1 MKQTLC
7 KSVVS
12 LMCIGVLLFLNTN
25 TTYAQVSEI
34 SEKNDISELELANPN
49 AVYSESGANLDAET
63 ISFFE
68 SCGIDIK
75 NNSLIEMT
83 PIQNRDRT
91 TDNTYVLQVTNVEG
105 QEVTS
110 STLLPFTNNTA
121 NPGMELLDIGAIPAS
136 PDNSWLHSVSAKY
149 SKSNVVL
156 NGTIRY
162 NVYQYGLLTCYFT
175 PVSCELS
182 LASNKAGSKCTKIWG
197 TYQSGGTLVDKA
209 TSNKVIQSGYVL
221 KTNISVPNPS
231 IGSIAVK
238 HSNFNRT
245 DAVIQST
252 GLYAGN
258 LYEVYFSLSNGTTGG
273 ATIIYNGG
281 VIG

>member
-12 LMCIGVLLFLNTN
+12 LMCIGMLLFLNVN
-25 TTYAQVSEI
+25 TTYAQV

-49 AVYSESGANLDAET
+49 AVYSEYGADLDAED

-68 SCGIDIK
+68 NCGIDIK

-83 PIQNRDRT
+83 PIQNNGRT
-91 TDNTYVLQVTNVEG
+91 TDNTYVLQVTNIEG
-105 QEVTS
+105 QEITS
-110 STLLPFTNNTA
+110 STLLPFENNTA
-121 NPGMELLDIGAIPAS
+121 NPGIELWDIGVIPAS

-162 NVYQYGLLTCYFT
+162 NVYQYGSLTCYFT

-182 LASNKAGSKCTKIWG
+182 LASNKSGSKCTKIWG
-197 TYQSGGTLVDKA
+197 TYQCGGALVDKA

-221 KTNISVPNPS
+221 KTNISVSNPA
-231 IGSIAVK
+231 IGSTAVK

-258 LYEVYFSLSNGTTGG
+258 LYEIYFSLSNGTTGG
-273 ATIIYNGG
+273 GTIIYNGG